1 MTNITI
7 PLQKEYIDF
16 IDETIKT
23 GDYDSRSQFIR
34 NAIKKMIEEKEI
46 NEILEASKK
55 AKMGE
60 LFEGDLDELSKSIK

>member
-16 IDETIKT
+16 IDSAVKK
-23 GDYDSRSQFIR
+23 GDFDNRSQFIR

-46 NEILEASKK
+46 AEIMEASEQ
-55 AKMGE
+55 AKRGE
-60 LFEGDLDELSKSIK
+60 VFSGDLDELIKLIK